1 MVTGVQVGAVEEF
14 EVRWPGKASCQCCQ
28 RGARREMEAGVPKER
43 GDIVLAYRRHIE
55 RQHDDD

>member
-1 MVTGVQVGAVEEF
+1 VARE
-14 EVRWPGKASCQCCQ
+14 GKLLVLPTWSEKGD
-28 RGARREMEAGVPKER
+28 RAGVPKER